1 MRHRPGFCMGREEI
15 LLTSR
20 LGEPRPSPLV
30 SLKTWEAHATQ
41 ERNGSRTMVGLVP
54 RQATDPGPNGATK
67 PARKPGS
74 GCDDHANDDVKCC
87 RILGS
92 METISFR
99 RVYLSG
105 HPGRRDTAQ
114 GELYVPTEDK
124 AKREEEGS

>member
-1 MRHRPGFCMGREEI
+1 
-15 LLTSR
+15 
-20 LGEPRPSPLV
+20 
-30 SLKTWEAHATQ
+30 
-41 ERNGSRTMVGLVP
+41 
-54 RQATDPGPNGATK
+54 
-67 PARKPGS
+67 
-74 GCDDHANDDVKCC
+74 VKCC

-99 RVYLSG
+99 RVYLSV